1 MGCTIWLFWLWR
13 LLVRRNNAKVLCIAG
28 GWNRDAKPIFY
39 YGEDPLF
46 EEKGGKIWKL
56 ENCGCYWWTRKRKR
70 VLFNRGYRIFGR
82 PDHYIMFTGRLSDK
96 VKYKTIVKHK
106 EKNHEQIIVDGE
118 VYIEHRFLKKTI
130 KIEDGKL
137 TILPPDAPIE
147 AGAEVYNATGRR
159 VWNIRQCRKCF
170 NRRSCCSLY
179 CASQI
184 LYLPSC
190 PASILSFS
198 QLLLA

>member
-1 MGCTIWLFWLWR
+1 
-13 LLVRRNNAKVLCIAG
+13 
-28 GWNRDAKPIFY
+28 
-39 YGEDPLF
+39 
-46 EEKGGKIWKL
+46 
-56 ENCGCYWWTRKRKR
+56 
-70 VLFNRGYRIFGR
+70 
-82 PDHYIMFTGRLSDK
+82 MFTGRLSDK

-159 VWNIRQCRKCF
+159 VWNYSSMYKSGTGDEKSNHSCTLCQY
-170 NRRSCCSLY
+170 RSL
-179 CASQI
+179 
-184 LYLPSC
+184 
-190 PASILSFS
+190 FWK
-198 QLLLA
+198 

>member
-1 MGCTIWLFWLWR
+1 
-13 LLVRRNNAKVLCIAG
+13 
-28 GWNRDAKPIFY
+28 
-39 YGEDPLF
+39 
-46 EEKGGKIWKL
+46 
-56 ENCGCYWWTRKRKR
+56 
-70 VLFNRGYRIFGR
+70 
-82 PDHYIMFTGRLSDK
+82 MFTGRLSDK

-159 VWNIRQCRKCF
+159 VCNMLTNNLEMLKKAAKEGFAI
-170 NRRSCCSLY
+170 
-179 CASQI
+179 
-184 LYLPSC
+184 
-190 PASILSFS
+190 PAINTQGL
-198 QLLLA
+198 